1 MSPYDKTTKW
11 CFKIVESLLLSD
23 LYIWAQNEPK
33 LVVRGKASFCSIKY
47 IQLGIGLLQ
56 FNSQPIDLI

>member
-11 CFKIVESLLLSD
+11 CFKIVESLVLSG
-23 LYIWAQNEPK
+23 LWAQNK
-33 LVVRGKASFCSIKY
+33 HNLVVQGKASFCSIKY
-47 IQLGIGLLQ
+47 IQLGIGLSQ